1 MSRSLLAAAGA
12 AAMLA
17 GCASTDYG
25 VREAGERP
33 DDLSTT
39 EASFWYQ
46 MDEAEDQLRSSGR
59 LYEDAE
65 LEAYLNEMICGVA
78 AEFCEDVRLYV
89 LRQPAFNAFMA
100 PNGMAVIN
108 TGMLLRVENES
119 QLAFVLGHEFV
130 HFEEN
135 HLIEQHADNSNA
147 TVAAA
152 VLSTV
157 VSVGVAASTGVA
169 PGSGYSGSAGSIAAT
184 MSYGG
189 AYAFSRE
196 RETEADI
203 KGLERSWAAGYS
215 PEDGAEL
222 WRLFVAELE
231 ASDNEE
237 AWKRE
242 RRGGMFRSH
251 PRILERIDE
260 LDTQAASYSASAAP
274 APDDYRARIR
284 PHLKT
289 WLDDMIVLRDFGAAL
304 HLIDRLSETGEDLGV
319 LYYARARTLALRNEE
334 GDRDAALEWFEA
346 SASYPDAP
354 GETFRGLG
362 DLYRSAGDNAAA
374 ADAFENYIAVAPDAR
389 DAAFIERLI
398 MDLRG

>member
-1 MSRSLLAAAGA
+1 MSRSALAAAGA
-12 AAMLA
+12 AAVLA

-25 VREAGERP
+25 TRAAGERP

-46 MDEAEDQLRSSGR
+46 MDEAEDRLRSSGR

-65 LEAYLNEMICGVA
+65 LDAYLSEVICRVA

-89 LRQPAFNAFMA
+89 LRQPAFNASMA
-100 PNGMAVIN
+100 PNGMALIN

-152 VLSTV
+152 VLGTV

-169 PGSGYSGSAGSIAAT
+169 PGSGYSGSAASITAT
-184 MSYGG
+184 LSYGG

-196 RETEADI
+196 RETEADV
-203 KGLERSWAAGYS
+203 KGLDRAWAAGY
-215 PEDGAEL
+215 PPAAGAEI

-231 ASDNEE
+231 ASDNEA
-237 AWKRE
+237 AWRRE

-251 PRILERIDE
+251 PRIMERIDE
-260 LDTQAASYSASAAP
+260 LETQAASYAASAP
-274 APDDYRARIR
+274 SPQDDYRARIR

-289 WLDDMIVLRDFGAAL
+289 WLDDMIVLRDFGASL
-304 HLIDRLSETGEDLGV
+304 HLIDRLSKQEEDLGV
-319 LYYARARTLALRNEE
+319 LYYARARTLAMRNEE
-334 GDRDAALEWFEA
+334 GDRAAALEWYEA
-346 SASYPDAP
+346 SAEYPDAP

-362 DLYRSAGDNAAA
+362 ELYRAAGDDAAA
-374 ADAFENYIAVAPDAR
+374 ADAFERYIAIAPDAR

-398 MDLRG
+398 TDLRG